1 MTSGVWLGPE
11 EIVFRATVV
20 PIAAD
25 IIDAKR
31 GR

>member
-11 EIVFRATVV
+11 EVVLRATVV
-20 PIAAD
+20 AIAAD
-25 IIDAKR
+25 IIDAKE